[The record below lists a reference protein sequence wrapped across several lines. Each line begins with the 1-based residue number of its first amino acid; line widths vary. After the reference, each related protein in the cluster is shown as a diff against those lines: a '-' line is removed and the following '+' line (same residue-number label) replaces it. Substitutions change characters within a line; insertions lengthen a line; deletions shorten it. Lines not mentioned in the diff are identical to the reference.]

1 MTCQSVILTGRTHG
15 PSLTKPATNLRHPF
29 RTPKLTGAQV
39 GWFRPAAAIVI
50 ALFLPALL
58 AVAIILIGAP
68 TVSGPP
74 KDGTGYSI
82 ADHIALVLAVL
93 SASIVMS
100 WMIAPL
106 ALVLL
111 RAAAMLGY
119 AGWGTAILAAL
130 AFGLP
135 MVHIT
140 LMGDV
145 TTEENAIPAHIITA
159 IAILGFS
166 VWAVFWGLMALSTK
180 RLNTRSG

>member
-1 MTCQSVILTGRTHG
+1 MTCRFATLTGRTHG
-15 PSLTKPATNLRHPF
+15 PSLTKPASNLRHPF

-39 GWFRPAAAIVI
+39 GWFPPAAAIVI

-58 AVAIILIGAP
+58 AIAVILIGAP

-145 TTEENAIPAHIITA
+145 TTEENAILQHMIFA
-159 IAILGFS
+159 IAILGLS
-166 VWAVFWGLMALSTK
+166 VWAAFWGLMALK
-180 RLNTRSG
+180 RKSPKIAGN